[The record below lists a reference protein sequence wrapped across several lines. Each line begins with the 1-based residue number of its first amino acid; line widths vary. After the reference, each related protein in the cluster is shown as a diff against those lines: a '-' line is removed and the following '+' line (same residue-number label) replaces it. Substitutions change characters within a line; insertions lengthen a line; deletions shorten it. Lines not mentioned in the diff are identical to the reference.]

1 MPDVSVLHR
10 FTGDL
15 GSSARRSRQIET
27 SVIAHG
33 LIVPIYFEDDE
44 KGPTMKLATIALA
57 TALALSSTAVLA
69 QSGTTYGQPGASIG
83 TVTAPSVGSYYWPS
97 VGTTNAVP
105 TWSNTG
111 PRVSSAPAP
120 GAPAIGTAPFSS
132 GVRR

>member
-1 MPDVSVLHR
+1 MSVLHR

-27 SVIAHG
+27 SVIADG
-33 LIVPIYFEDDE
+33 LVVPIYLEDDE
-44 KGPTMKLATIALA
+44 KGPTMKLTTMALA
-57 TALALSSTAVLA
+57 TAFALSSTAVLA
-69 QSGTTYGQPGASIG
+69 QSETTYGQSGVSIG

-120 GAPAIGTAPFSS
+120 GAPTIGTAPFSS